1 MLSKSQDHCRRR
13 GGPVVERRTPEGEV
27 GGLILTQV
35 AVCVLEQDHIYL
47 PKSTGTC
54 NTQDAVALS
63 RHD

>member
-1 MLSKSQDHCRRR
+1 MLPMADQYHCRRR
-13 GGPVVERRTPEGEV
+13 GGPVVECKTPEGEV

-35 AVCVLEQDHIYL
+35 AVCVFEQDHIYL
-47 PKSTGTC
+47 PKSTG